1 MTNHPIIVTLCIFH
15 DVDSVV
21 AICGRKS
28 AKLVTPSKP
37 ILKTSLLGSTVV
49 AHLSTTKINAT
60 IEEWKLEHNAQV
72 FATQNTFGLAGI
84 ELKNST
90 QFTNQCLK
98 RAEIIKVRFMAKIH
112 CTGIVRIERL
122 FQNGHP
128 LLLDSVQILH
138 TLTPSQSNKKYTP
151 FHSWTWQ
158 LFLSP
163 HTSEEPH

>member
-1 MTNHPIIVTLCIFH
+1 MTNHPIIVTFCIFH

-21 AICGRKS
+21 AIFGRKS

-37 ILKTSLLGSTVV
+37 VLKTGLLGGTIV
-49 AHLSTTKINAT
+49 AHFSTTKINAT
-60 IEEWKLEHNAQV
+60 IKEWKLEHNAEV
-72 FATQNTFGLAGI
+72 FTTQNTFGLTSI
-84 ELKNST
+84 ELKSST

-112 CTGIVRIERL
+112 RTRIVRIECL

-158 LFLSP
+158 LFLSL